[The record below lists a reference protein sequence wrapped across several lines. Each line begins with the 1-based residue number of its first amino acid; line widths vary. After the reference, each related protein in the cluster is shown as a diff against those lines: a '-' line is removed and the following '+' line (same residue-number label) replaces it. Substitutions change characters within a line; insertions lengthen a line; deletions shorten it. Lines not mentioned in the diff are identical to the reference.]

1 MTFTKHNDN
10 PHHDFMFKHSSIYWN
25 NFIFAININSFDI
38 ISGYVE
44 FDLCTL
50 DLVLDQ
56 ICISI

>member
-1 MTFTKHNDN
+1 
-10 PHHDFMFKHSSIYWN
+10 MFKHSSIYWY
-25 NFIFAININSFDI
+25 NFMFAININSFDI